1 MKNPTLFANN
11 ITKEQALEVMDYIY
25 CEYVD
30 YISTTPDDKIMWFY
44 NDEMI
49 AKWTNEYRNIMIS
62 KDFVDFVSAERDYH
76 LEKFPK

>member
-1 MKNPTLFANN
+1 MKKPILFANN
-11 ITKEQALEVMDYIY
+11 ITKEQALEVIDYIY

-30 YISTTPDDKIMWFY
+30 YISITPDDKIMWFY

-76 LEKFPK
+76 LENFLK

>member
-44 NDEMI
+44 NNEMI

-62 KDFVDFVSAERDYH
+62 KET
-76 LEKFPK
+76 